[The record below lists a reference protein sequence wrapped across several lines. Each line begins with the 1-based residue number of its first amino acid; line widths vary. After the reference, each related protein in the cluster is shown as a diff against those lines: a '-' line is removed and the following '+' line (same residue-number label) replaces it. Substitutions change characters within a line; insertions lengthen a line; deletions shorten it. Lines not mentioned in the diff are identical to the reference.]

1 MVSVSIERRLC
12 CFKSRVALFE
22 ATFEKYHKGSG
33 RVPGDNNWP
42 GANMPYNS
50 GKNFS
55 IDSEVDFF
63 LTEAMN
69 AAKQVADNAQ
79 LTTNNHVIEPQPG
92 VITGWNNYF
101 EMYSQPSLA
110 NVPEVLLWKQYS
122 FSLSISH
129 DAAYR
134 VKTGCADGYTRT
146 FAESFL
152 MKNGLPI
159 YASND
164 YQGDVSID
172 NVKAGRDERLQLLFG
187 VRVRCLILILVRLST
202 VSHSRNP
209 VSIIQIKKYVV
220 SQGISHVSIIRMII
234 PRLRMMSCAVLTH
247 ALFSVQLRHY

>member
-1 MVSVSIERRLC
+1 
-12 CFKSRVALFE
+12 
-22 ATFEKYHKGSG
+22 
-33 RVPGDNNWP
+33 
-42 GANMPYNS
+42 MPYNS

-92 VITGWNNYF
+92 VITGWNDYF

-172 NVKAGRDERLQLLFG
+172 NVKAGRDERLQLFVWSESTLLDSDPSAPQYSQPFKKPG
-187 VRVRCLILILVRLST
+187 IDNSNQEIRCITGYQPRKYYTYDYTQTPNDELRCTNACPVFRTAEALLNYMEALSLI
-202 VSHSRNP
+202 H
-209 VSIIQIKKYVV
+209 
-220 SQGISHVSIIRMII
+220 ISEPTR
-234 PRLRMMSCAVLTH
+234 P
-247 ALFSVQLRHY
+247 

>member
-1 MVSVSIERRLC
+1 MLAYYGDLPIVTKVLEDNDEVIVENSKRTPRNEVARFILEDLDKAISYLASRGKFNGQRVNREAALL
-12 CFKSRVALFE
+12 FKSRVALFE

-110 NVPEVLLWKQYS
+110 NVPR
-122 FSLSISH
+122 SLI
-129 DAAYR
+129 
-134 VKTGCADGYTRT
+134 VET
-146 FAESFL
+146 
-152 MKNGLPI
+152 
-159 YASND
+159 
-164 YQGDVSID
+164 
-172 NVKAGRDERLQLLFG
+172 
-187 VRVRCLILILVRLST
+187 
-202 VSHSRNP
+202 
-209 VSIIQIKKYVV
+209 
-220 SQGISHVSIIRMII
+220 
-234 PRLRMMSCAVLTH
+234 
-247 ALFSVQLRHY
+247 VQL

>member
-1 MVSVSIERRLC
+1 
-12 CFKSRVALFE
+12 
-22 ATFEKYHKGSG
+22 
-33 RVPGDNNWP
+33 
-42 GANMPYNS
+42 MPYNS

-79 LTTNNHVIEPQPG
+79 LTTNNPVIELKPG
-92 VITGWNNYF
+92 VITGWNDYF

-122 FSLSISH
+122 FSLNDYQSRCSLSCEDWLCRWI
-129 DAAYR
+129 YPYLCR
-134 VKTGCADGYTRT
+134 V
-146 FAESFL
+146 FL

-172 NVKAGRDERLQLLFG
+172 NVKPVATNVSSAFVW

-202 VSHSRNP
+202 SQPFKKPGIDNSNQEIRCITGYQPRKYYTYDYTQTRNDEFAKINACP
-209 VSIIQIKKYVV
+209 HFPYS
-220 SQGISHVSIIRMII
+220 
-234 PRLRMMSCAVLTH
+234 
-247 ALFSVQLRHY
+247 

>member
-1 MVSVSIERRLC
+1 
-12 CFKSRVALFE
+12 
-22 ATFEKYHKGSG
+22 
-33 RVPGDNNWP
+33 
-42 GANMPYNS
+42 MPYNS

-92 VITGWNNYF
+92 VITGWNDYF

-172 NVKAGRDERLQLLFG
+172 NVKAGE
-187 VRVRCLILILVRLST
+187 
-202 VSHSRNP
+202 
-209 VSIIQIKKYVV
+209 
-220 SQGISHVSIIRMII
+220 
-234 PRLRMMSCAVLTH
+234 
-247 ALFSVQLRHY
+247 